1 MALLDTFRPVSAL
14 SKLLDKEREAILKSD
29 FETLQSLAKPKEKLV
44 SLVARSRTPASRLTA
59 LQKRL
64 EHNKRL
70 LLASAKGIHAA
81 RENLVAISFASN
93 DFTTYGPQGVMTKL
107 SSKPLTIKKKS

>member
-29 FETLQSLAKPKEKLV
+29 FETLQSLARPKEKLV

-81 RENLVAISFASN
+81 RENLVAISSASN
-93 DFTTYGPQGVMTKL
+93 DFTTYGPEGVMTQL